1 MTCVHLKKLYHL
13 CQQEGLKLGGS
24 DLIHIVCEQCNEKEV
39 CPSVLVDE
47 YDAQEADAQKADSRE
62 SEGGASSTNSSSSA
76 GQQSGPQSFRA

>member
-62 SEGGASSTNSSSSA
+62 SEGGASSTNSPSSA

>member
-62 SEGGASSTNSSSSA
+62 SEGGASSTNSPSSA
-76 GQQSGPQSFRA
+76 GQQSGSQSFRA

>member
-62 SEGGASSTNSSSSA
+62 SEGGASSTNSPSSA
-76 GQQSGPQSFRA
+76 GQQSGSQSFRV